1 MMKFEKAKAV
11 ATIVLAATMICACGG
26 GGGDPGSENPPPPP
40 PPVSLTYSV
49 QLLGAGLEDTVTGL
63 SIDATGLPVNG
74 GTARR
79 D

>member
-26 GGGDPGSENPPPPP
+26 GGDSGSENPPPPP
-40 PPVSLTYSV
+40 PPASLTYSV
-49 QLLGAGLEDTVTGL
+49 QLLDAGLEDTVTGM
-63 SIDATGLPVNG
+63 SVDATGLPVNG
-74 GTARR
+74 ATARR